1 MDVEKIL
8 QQMTLEEKI
17 ALCSGENFWQTKT
30 FAQYGIPAL
39 FMCDGPHGLRKQENE
54 ADMLGV
60 HESREAT
67 CFPAEVTAAGSWD
80 PELLEQIG
88 AAIGE
93 EAKDQGVEL
102 VLGPGANL
110 KRNPLCGRN
119 FEYFSEDPY
128 LAGKLAAGF
137 IRGVEARGIGTSL
150 KHFAVNSQEYRRFT
164 SDSVLDE
171 RTLRELYLTAF
182 EIAVKE
188 GKPST
193 VMCAYPKLNGVHCSD
208 NKDLLSGILR
218 SNGALTAWWSQ
229 IGAL

>member
-39 FMCDGPHGLRKQENE
+39 FMCDGPHGLRKQENG

-93 EAKDQGVEL
+93 EAKDQGVGL

-193 VMCAYPKLNGVHCSD
+193 CLLYTSPSPR
-208 NKDLLSGILR
+208 DLG
-218 SNGALTAWWSQ
+218 
-229 IGAL
+229 

>member
-1 MDVEKIL
+1 ML
-8 QQMTLEEKI
+8 R
-17 ALCSGENFWQTKT
+17 ENFWQTKT

-93 EAKDQGVEL
+93 EAKDQGVGL

-128 LAGKLAAGF
+128 LAGKLAAASSAAWK
-137 IRGVEARGIGTSL
+137 RGALARASSISPSIPRSTVASPP
-150 KHFAVNSQEYRRFT
+150 
-164 SDSVLDE
+164 
-171 RTLRELYLTAF
+171 TAF
-182 EIAVKE
+182 
-188 GKPST
+188 ST
-193 VMCAYPKLNGVHCSD
+193 SAHCGSF
-208 NKDLLSGILR
+208 
-218 SNGALTAWWSQ
+218 T
-229 IGAL
+229 